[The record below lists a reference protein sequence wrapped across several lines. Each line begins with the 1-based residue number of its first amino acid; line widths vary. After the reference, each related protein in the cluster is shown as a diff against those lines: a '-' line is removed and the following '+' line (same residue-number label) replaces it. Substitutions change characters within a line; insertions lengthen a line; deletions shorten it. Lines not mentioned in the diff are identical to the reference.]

1 MEKKLFNE
9 PKQRLKDGRYC
20 SDEQKRI
27 EMSIDRCKLLEMQLQ
42 TERRKVIA
50 LTERDVMREKKYKEL
65 VLKLKEL
72 VGLAD
77 VSGSFFH
84 NFAKPKIEDLQ
95 KVSEIREKILILI
108 HTTDIHEDIIEHL
121 LEPFENL
128 LIYNGVNLQETDY

>member
-50 LTERDVMREKKYKEL
+50 LTERNVQLETKYMNL
-65 VLKLKEL
+65 IAMLKRMISNTYIPE
-72 VGLAD
+72 
-77 VSGSFFH
+77 
-84 NFAKPKIEDLQ
+84 
-95 KVSEIREKILILI
+95 
-108 HTTDIHEDIIEHL
+108 
-121 LEPFENL
+121 
-128 LIYNGVNLQETDY
+128 